1 MPTGP
6 PEDSQLVEM
15 QQPGSCALDAREM
28 KLVQLFGGEDPMLV
42 KIDADEQMREVV
54 CMMIEELVV

>member
-1 MPTGP
+1 
-6 PEDSQLVEM
+6 M

-42 KIDADEQMREVV
+42 KIDAMS
-54 CMMIEELVV
+54 